1 MELAL
6 GTVQFGL
13 AYGVANDKGK
23 TPDRETSAILELAY
37 ECGIRRLD
45 TAAAYG
51 DIEER
56 LAGLCG
62 NLDFSIVSKIPAIG
76 PQLPIAEARAFVTQ
90 AIQLSRQRLGDR
102 LVGILFHDA
111 ADLRHERGKALWDTA
126 SDYTARCGI
135 ALGSSCY
142 DPQRLEEMA
151 ELPRFSMGQLPGNAF
166 DQRAAECNLD
176 GVEITIRSALLQG
189 LLMLPALEAAVRVPE
204 SADAM
209 VRWINWCRIQ
219 GLSRLAAA
227 FSVVKGF
234 GNGHFC
240 VIGVDNVGQLEA
252 NITAWASASPILA
265 PDLAVQ
271 DPNCID
277 PRCWPQRT
285 LAL

>member
-1 MELAL
+1 LDLAL

-23 TPDRETSAILELAY
+23 TPNRETRSILELAY

-62 NLDFSIVSKIPAIG
+62 NLDFSIISKIPAIG
-76 PQLPIAEARAFVTQ
+76 SQLPMAEARALV
-90 AIQLSRQRLGDR
+90 AHSIELSRRRLGDR

-111 ADLRHERGKALWDTA
+111 ADLRHERGRVLWNSA
-126 SDYTARCGI
+126 AEYTARFGL

-142 DPQRLEEMA
+142 DPQRLAEMA
-151 ELPRFSMGQLPGNAF
+151 ELPGFSLGQLPGNAL
-166 DQRAAECNLD
+166 DQRAAECSLD
-176 GVEITIRSALLQG
+176 GIEITFRSAMLQG
-189 LLMLPALEAAVRVPE
+189 LLLLPAVEAAVRVPASLE
-204 SADAM
+204 AM
-209 VRWINWCRIQ
+209 ARWDKWCRIN

-234 GNGHFC
+234 GHGHFC
-240 VIGVDNVGQLEA
+240 VIGVDNIGQLEA
-252 NITAWASASPILA
+252 NVTAWESASPIFA

-285 LAL
+285 